1 MEGLA
6 LLLLALYLLLGNAL
20 SLDLE
25 ETQFMMLV
33 DQDSKLIS

>member
-25 ETQFMMLV
+25 EIQFMMLV
-33 DQDSKLIS
+33 DQETKLIS